1 MGKSEKEN
9 LTTILHKNL
18 EGMQEAFQV
27 LESEPRSSLEKVDW
41 EEVINIAEQLSK
53 KATVAGLRWIGE
65 APDCEELEENMGIYF
80 SMLQEFLL
88 LAHRSKI
95 GSGPTLADF
104 IQESAKRFAHSSYSF
119 FKEAVSCFGTL
130 NEDRK
135 LSIQQ
140 LADSVGEACALILKT
155 IPTTNHAAIARETTW
170 VAKSMEGALRQ
181 LKNLKPASSEN
192 PTNANTTDELTT
204 GLNKNYDD
212 DDDDVDNGSFESG
225 ENGNDISPEEMK
237 MAESAIIVL
246 SDTLTVIKEL
256 VIFITGL
263 GRHSKPSNNDGKSV
277 RLLELL
283 FERCRKIKRCIYEVG
298 VDLYPP
304 QEVTALKLGIDDTSD
319 EIRKLQEDVR
329 QFEDASCDSFLQAC
343 ECALSSLR
351 NMKTELDSLEPIL
364 VASEMHICELCCVR
378 HWH

>member
-9 LTTILHKNL
+9 LTTILHKHL

-27 LESEPRSSLEKVDW
+27 LESKPRSSLEKVDW

-140 LADSVGEACALILKT
+140 LADSVGEACAFLKT
-155 IPTTNHAAIARETTW
+155 IPTTNHAAIAREITW

-192 PTNANTTDELTT
+192 PTNENTTDELTT
-204 GLNKNYDD
+204 DLNENYDD
-212 DDDDVDNGSFESG
+212 DNGSFESG
-225 ENGNDISPEEMK
+225 ENGNDLSPEEMK

-246 SDTLTVIKEL
+246 SDTLTAIKEL

-263 GRHSKPSNNDGKSV
+263 GRHSKPANNDVKSV
-277 RLLELL
+277 RLLELS
-283 FERCRKIKRCIYEVG
+283 FVRCRNIKRCIYELG
-298 VDLYPP
+298 AELYLP
-304 QEVTALKLGIDDTSD
+304 QEITALKLGVEGTSD
-319 EIRKLQEDVR
+319 EIHQLQEDVR
-329 QFEDASCDSFLQAC
+329 QFEDASCDSFFQAC

-364 VASEMHICELCCVR
+364 VASEMHICELWCVR

>member
-1 MGKSEKEN
+1 
-9 LTTILHKNL
+9 
-18 EGMQEAFQV
+18 
-27 LESEPRSSLEKVDW
+27 
-41 EEVINIAEQLSK
+41 
-53 KATVAGLRWIGE
+53 
-65 APDCEELEENMGIYF
+65 MGICF

-104 IQESAKRFAHSSYSF
+104 FHESAKRFAHSIYSF

-140 LADSVGEACALILKT
+140 LADSVWEACAFLKT
-155 IPTTNHAAIARETTW
+155 IPTTNYAAIVREITR

-192 PTNANTTDELTT
+192 PTNENTTDELTT
-204 GLNKNYDD
+204 DLNEKD
-212 DDDDVDNGSFESG
+212 DDDDVDNGSFEGG
-225 ENGNDISPEEMK
+225 EIGNGLSPDEMK
-237 MAESAIIVL
+237 MAESAVIFF
-246 SDTLTVIKEL
+246 SDTLIVIKEL
-256 VIFITGL
+256 VCFITGL
-263 GRHSKPSNNDGKSV
+263 GRHSKPSNNDAKSV
-277 RLLELL
+277 RLLELS
-283 FERCRKIKRCIYEVG
+283 FERCRNIKLCMYELG

-304 QEVTALKLGIDDTSD
+304 QEVTALKLGVVDTSD

-364 VASEMHICELCCVR
+364 EASEMHICELCCVR
-378 HWH
+378 H

>member
-9 LTTILHKNL
+9 LTTILHKHL
-18 EGMQEAFQV
+18 EEMQEAFQV
-27 LESEPRSSLEKVDW
+27 LESKPRSSLEKVDW
-41 EEVINIAEQLSK
+41 QEVINIAEQLSK
-53 KATVAGLRWIGE
+53 KTTVAGLRWIGE
-65 APDCEELEENMGIYF
+65 APGRKELEENMGIYF

-95 GSGPTLADF
+95 GSWPTLVDF
-104 IQESAKRFAHSSYSF
+104 FHESAKRFAHSIYSF
-119 FKEAVSCFGTL
+119 FKEAVSCFASRFCLG
-130 NEDRK
+130 NMCISQDN
-135 LSIQQ
+135 SY
-140 LADSVGEACALILKT
+140 
-155 IPTTNHAAIARETTW
+155 HAAIALEITR

-192 PTNANTTDELTT
+192 PTNENTTDELTT
-204 GLNKNYDD
+204 GLNENYDD
-212 DDDDVDNGSFESG
+212 DDDDDVGDDDDVDNGSFESG

-246 SDTLTVIKEL
+246 SDTLKVIKEL
-256 VIFITGL
+256 VIYITGL
-263 GRHSKPSNNDGKSV
+263 GRHSKPSNNDAKSV
-277 RLLELL
+277 RLLELS
-283 FERCRKIKRCIYEVG
+283 FERCRNIKLCMYELG

-304 QEVTALKLGIDDTSD
+304 QEVTALKLGVDDTSD

-364 VASEMHICELCCVR
+364 EASEMHICELCCVR
-378 HWH
+378 H